1 MFQARIAP
9 WAPGIV
15 FGALSIMAGLL
26 TLRLPETRGRPFPQT
41 IAEVESWPLSGIQ
54 NIEKQR
60 MKLSANGG
68 DKTEKEKCVTAL

>member
-15 FGALSIMAGLL
+15 FGAISIMAGLL

-41 IAEVESWPLSGIQ
+41 IEEVESWPLRGIE
-54 NIEKQR
+54 NSEKQR
-60 MKLSANGG
+60 MNLTGNGG

>member
-15 FGALSIMAGLL
+15 FGAISIMAGLL

-41 IAEVESWPLSGIQ
+41 IEEVESWSLRGIE
-54 NIEKQR
+54 NSEKHR
-60 MKLSANGG
+60 MKLKGNGG